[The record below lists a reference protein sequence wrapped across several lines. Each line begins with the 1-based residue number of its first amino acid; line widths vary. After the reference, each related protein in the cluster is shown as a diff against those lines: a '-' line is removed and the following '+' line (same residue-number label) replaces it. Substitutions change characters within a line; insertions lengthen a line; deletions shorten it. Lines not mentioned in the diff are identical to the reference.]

1 MKAVFS
7 VLLVALFAGAVA
19 PTNATFTHGGP
30 TPEYFGEFIE
40 RMEAIHAEAK
50 ANLAP
55 LVNITGEYIID
66 ALEAFQNLTEAAV
79 ASKKARSMMKGAK
92 VDWASRVEEIIAAAN
107 EKADAILATA
117 EAKMD
122 SVSAAWEGKHAEY
135 DVKAKIEEL
144 RVSFEETMATF
155 LGAFKHTK
163 TGRRLSGM
171 FKNHTMAFE
180 ETKANIQSMIDGWT
194 PTWEKKSFTHSWAPL
209 PEFDFAGHLESKS
222 AELEAKLSDAKANIA
237 KAYES
242 WSMKLKQE

>member
-1 MKAVFS
+1 MQ
-7 VLLVALFAGAVA
+7 
-19 PTNATFTHGGP
+19 HGGP
-30 TPEYFGEFIE
+30 TPEYLGDFIE

-92 VDWASRVEEIIAAAN
+92 VDWASRVDEIVAAAT
-107 EKADAILATA
+107 EKADAILANA

-122 SVSAAWEGKHAEY
+122 SVSASWEGKHAEY
-135 DVKAKIEEL
+135 DVEGKIEEL
-144 RVSFEETMATF
+144 RVTFEETMATF

-163 TGRRLSGM
+163 TGRRLAGM
-171 FKNHTMAFE
+171 SKNHGAAFE
-180 ETKANIQSMIDGWT
+180 EAKAEIESAIDGWA

-209 PEFDFAGHLESKS
+209 PEVDFAGHLEAKS
-222 AELEAKLSDAKANIA
+222 AELEAKLADAKANIA
-237 KAYES
+237 KAHES